1 MFKVTAR
8 TVLELGSE
16 LISSDII
23 AFYELIKNGFDAGT
37 ENGVEIHFDIVL
49 GLRSYTSLINRAT
62 EAEIPLQT
70 LKERCL
76 SALDP
81 AATELVPL
89 ARELITSSK
98 SYKTLNSALSKV
110 YSLNKIRVCDTGSGM
125 NADDLEGKFL
135 VIGTPSRKIAV
146 EKSVTDGDEK
156 PEFLGE
162 KGLGRL
168 SAMRLGGT
176 LSIETSKRRDKLL
189 NHLLIDWRKFEDV
202 KKMIEDIDVEA
213 HASGEKPSTDYH
225 GTVLTIS
232 ELSSDWTESR
242 VKTLANSDFAFL
254 TNPLADAKIR
264 PRIALFWNGTRIAIP
279 VLRKNFLKL
288 AHASVW
294 ATYTVTE
301 NVPVLTLRMQIRDL
315 GFDHPV
321 VEEELK
327 FGETDLISLVRGLG
341 EAIPEDALAD
351 LGSFSFEAHWY
362 NRRRVKASDGMDRDE
377 ILKLHRQW
385 AGIRMYRDGF
395 RVYPYGEEKDD
406 WLELDRVALMSKG
419 YLLNKIQLVGQ
430 VDISRNANPG
440 LIDQTNREGLR
451 ETHEQQVMLKIV
463 QLSVQDQLRSAMK
476 RAEVK
481 YKPKRAKQVKAKT
494 EIARLEARAQNA
506 IRNLRSMTTNQER
519 ETIEEL
525 QQSLREL
532 TELAKILRERN
543 TEVEGDAKLMQ
554 DMAGI
559 GLLVEI
565 VAHELA
571 RTSEHAL
578 DRIRELRSTTKS
590 ADVVVGLDGLA
601 ASMKSIHKRLRIL
614 DPLSVSGRQAPE
626 NFSLTQL
633 VSDTLEDHESQF
645 ERHGITVSFKKPK
658 ERFAIKTV
666 KGYVVQIFENLISNS
681 VYWLSLEKD
690 KSPLFEPQISVELL
704 DSPTRII
711 FSDNGPGIDPE
722 HKDHIFDMFFSL
734 KESKKR
740 RGLGL
745 YIARANASAAGGS
758 LQLQDE
764 PENDF
769 GRLNTFEYCILE
781 RA

>member
-49 GLRSYTSLINRAT
+49 GLRSYTSLINRAK
-62 EAEIPLQT
+62 EAEVPLQT

-81 AATELVPL
+81 AATELVPR
-89 ARELITSSK
+89 ARELITGSN
-98 SYKTLNSALSKV
+98 SYKTLISALSKIF
-110 YSLNKIRVCDTGSGM
+110 SLNTIRVCDTGSGM
-125 NADDLEGKFL
+125 TTDDLEDKFL
-135 VIGTPSRKIAV
+135 VIGTPSRKVAV

-176 LSIETSKRRDKLL
+176 LTIVTSQRKDKLL
-189 NHLLIDWRKFEDV
+189 NHLFIDWRKFEDV
-202 KKMIEDIDVEA
+202 KKMIEDINVEA

-543 TEVEGDAKLMQ
+543 AEVEGDAKLMQ

-681 VYWLSLEKD
+681 VYWLSLERD

-769 GRLNTFEYCILE
+769 GRLNTFEYCISE

>member
-16 LISSDII
+16 LISSDVI

-37 ENGVEIHFDIVL
+37 ENGVEVHFDIVL
-49 GLRSYTSLINRAT
+49 GLRSYTSLLNRAK
-62 EAEIPLQT
+62 EAEVPLQI

-81 AATELVPL
+81 AAADLFPL
-89 ARELITSSK
+89 ARDLITKSS
-98 SYKTLNSALSKV
+98 SYQSLTTALTNV
-110 YSLNKIRVCDTGSGM
+110 FSLSTIRVFDTGSGM
-125 NADDLEGKFL
+125 TIDDLEKKFL

-146 EKSVTDGDEK
+146 EKSVADGDK
-156 PEFLGE
+156 RPEFLGE

-176 LSIETSKRRDKLL
+176 LEILTAQRKDKSL
-189 NHLLIDWRKFEDV
+189 NHLSIDWRKFEDV
-202 KKMIEDIDVEA
+202 NKMIEDIDVKA
-213 HASGEKPSTDYH
+213 YASGKKSSDNYH
-225 GTVLTIS
+225 GTVLTVS
-232 ELSSDWTESR
+232 ELSSDWTEKR
-242 VKTLANSDFAFL
+242 LKTLANTDFAFL
-254 TNPLADAKIR
+254 TNPLADAKSW
-264 PRIALFWNGTRIAIP
+264 PRIALFWNKVRVP
-279 VLRKNFLKL
+279 VPMLRKNFLKL
-288 AHASVW
+288 AHASVRG
-294 ATYTVTE
+294 TYLVE
-301 NVPVLTLRMQIRDL
+301 NGTPTLTLNMSIRDL
-315 GFDHPV
+315 GFDHPI

-327 FGETDLISLVRGLG
+327 FGETDLFSLVRGLD
-341 EAIPEDALAD
+341 EAIPENALAD

-362 NRRRVKASDGMDRDE
+362 NRRRVKAAGGMDRDE

-385 AGIRMYRDGF
+385 AGIRMYRDDF
-395 RVYPYGEEKDD
+395 RVYPYGQEKDD

-463 QLSVQDQLRSAMK
+463 QLSVQNQLRSAMK
-476 RAEVK
+476 RAEEK

-506 IRNLRSMTTNQER
+506 IRNLRSVTTSNER
-519 ETIEEL
+519 ETIEDL
-525 QQSLREL
+525 QQSLHEL

-543 TEVEGDAKLMQ
+543 AEVEGDAKLMQ

-578 DRIRELRSTTKS
+578 DRIRELRSTTQS

-626 NFSLTQL
+626 KFSLTQL
-633 VSDTLEDHESQF
+633 ICDTLEDHESQF
-645 ERHGITVSFKKPK
+645 DRHGITLKFKKP
-658 ERFAIKTV
+658 EDRFVLKTV

-681 VYWLSLEKD
+681 VYWLNLEKD
-690 KSPLFEPQISVELL
+690 KSPLFKPIISIELV
-704 DSPTRII
+704 DSPTRIV

-722 HKDHIFDMFFSL
+722 HKDRIFDMFFSL

-745 YIARANASAAGGS
+745 YIARANAVAAGGS
-758 LQLQDE
+758 LELREE
-764 PENDF
+764 PKNTF
-769 GRLNTFEYCILE
+769 GRLNTFEYCISE
-781 RA
+781 RT